1 MLTNTFVLYLST
13 VLIWG
18 STFIAIPL
26 QLGEVPGDVSIA
38 YRFGLAALVL
48 MLWCCLTKR
57 NMKFR
62 FRQHLWMAGQGLMLF
77 GFNYMLV
84 YQAAADI
91 TSGLIAVVF
100 STIIVMNIVNGALF
114 FGNRV
119 SRSVIVGAAFGL
131 VGICLVFLPEIRALD
146 ADGTTLRAIIL
157 SLVGTFITSF
167 GNMLSVRNQSSK
179 LPIMQSNAY
188 GMAYGA
194 LVLALIAWG
203 RGELFVF
210 ETTWAYTGSLVYLAL
225 IGSVLGFGSFLTLLG
240 RIGPERA
247 AYCMVLFPIVALTLS
262 TVFENYRWTAEA
274 VAGVSLVLAGNL
286 LVIVPKGKLQRVF
299 QIFRPAV
306 SRSTQSTP
314 RDGQ

>member
-1 MLTNTFVLYLST
+1 MLTNTFVLYFST

-38 YRFGLAALVL
+38 YRFGLSALVL
-48 MLWCCLTKR
+48 MLWCSLTRR
-57 NMKFR
+57 NMR
-62 FRQHLWMAGQGLMLF
+62 FGFQQHLWMAGQGLMLF

-100 STIIVMNIVNGALF
+100 STIIVMNIINGALF

-119 SRSVIVGAAFGL
+119 PRAVIGGAALGL
-131 VGICLVFLPEIRALD
+131 VGIILVFLPEVRALD
-146 ADGTTLRAIIL
+146 ADGATLRAIIL
-157 SLVGTFITSF
+157 SLAGTFITSF
-167 GNMLSVRNQSSK
+167 GNMISARNQSSK
-179 LPIMQSNAY
+179 LPVMQTNAY
-188 GMAYGA
+188 SMAYGA
-194 LVLALIAWG
+194 VLLALIAWG
-203 RGELFVF
+203 RGEAFVF
-210 ETTWAYTGSLVYLAL
+210 EATWSYTGSLVYLAL

-247 AYCMVLFPIVALTLS
+247 AYCMVLFPIVALALS
-262 TVFENYRWTAEA
+262 TVFESYIWTIEA

-286 LVIVPKGKLQRVF
+286 LVILPKEKLQRVWRV
-299 QIFRPAV
+299 FRPAAA
-306 SRSTQSTP
+306 SP
-314 RDGQ
+314 AE

>member
-18 STFIAIPL
+18 STFIAIPM

-48 MLWCCLTKR
+48 MLWCRMTRR
-57 NMKFR
+57 NMVFG

-84 YQAAADI
+84 YQASADI

-119 SRSVIVGAAFGL
+119 SRGVIAGAALGL
-131 VGICLVFLPEIRALD
+131 AGICLVFLPEVRALD
-146 ADGTTLRAIIL
+146 ADGATLRAIIL

-167 GNMLSVRNQSSK
+167 GNMISARNQSSK
-179 LPIMQSNAY
+179 LPVMQSNAY

-194 LVLALIAWG
+194 LVLALIAWA
-203 RGELFVF
+203 RGESFVF
-210 ETTWAYTGSLVYLAL
+210 ETSWTYTGSLAYLAL
-225 IGSVLGFGSFLTLLG
+225 VGSVLGFGSFLTLLG

-247 AYCMVLFPIVALTLS
+247 AYCMVLFPIVALALS
-262 TVFENYRWTAEA
+262 TVFENYHWTPEA

-286 LVIVPKGKLQRVF
+286 LVIVPKQQFLRIVR
-299 QIFRPAV
+299 IFRPVIA
-306 SRSTQSTP
+306 RQTLNK
-314 RDGQ
+314 

>member
-1 MLTNTFVLYLST
+1 MFTNTFVLYLST

-26 QLGEVPGDVSIA
+26 QLGEVPGDVSIS

-48 MLWCCLTKR
+48 MLWCHLTKR
-57 NMKFR
+57 NMKFGL
-62 FRQHLWMAGQGLMLF
+62 RQHVWMMAQGLMLF

-119 SRSVIVGAAFGL
+119 PRAVIAGAAFGL
-131 VGICLVFLPEIRALD
+131 VGICLVFLPEVRALD

-167 GNMLSVRNQSSK
+167 GNMLSARNQSSK
-179 LPIMQSNAY
+179 LPVMQSNAY

-194 LVLALIAWG
+194 LALAVIAWG
-203 RGELFVF
+203 RGSPFVF
-210 ETTWAYTGSLVYLAL
+210 ETTWTYTGSLVYLAL

-247 AYCMVLFPIVALTLS
+247 AYCMVLFPIVALALS
-262 TVFENYRWTAEA
+262 TVFESYVWTIEA

-286 LVIVPKGKLQRVF
+286 LVIVPKEKLLRVVRA
-299 QIFRPAV
+299 FRPAM
-306 SRSTQSTP
+306 SGSA
-314 RDGQ
+314 D

>member
-18 STFIAIPL
+18 STFIAIRL

-38 YRFGLAALVL
+38 YRFALAALVL
-48 MLWCCLTKR
+48 MLWCRLTKR
-57 NMKFR
+57 NMRFG
-62 FRQHLWMAGQGLMLF
+62 FRQHLWMMAQGLTLF

-84 YQAAADI
+84 YEASVDI

-119 SRSVIVGAAFGL
+119 PRAVLAGAVLGL
-131 VGICLVFLPEIRALD
+131 MGICLVFLPEVRALD

-167 GNMLSVRNQSSK
+167 GNMLSARNQSSQ
-179 LPIMQSNAY
+179 LPVMQSNAY

-194 LVLALIAWG
+194 LVLALIALA
-203 RGELFVF
+203 RGESFVF
-210 ETTWAYTGSLVYLAL
+210 EATWAYTGSLVYLAL

-247 AYCMVLFPIVALTLS
+247 AYCMVLFPIVALALS
-262 TVFENYRWTAEA
+262 TVFEGYLWTVEA
-274 VAGVSLVLAGNL
+274 IAGVSLVLAGNL
-286 LVIVPKGKLQRVF
+286 LVILPKEKLQRLLRVL
-299 QIFRPAV
+299 RPAASSEV
-306 SRSTQSTP
+306 
-314 RDGQ
+314 

>member
-48 MLWCCLTKR
+48 MFWCRMTRR
-57 NMKFR
+57 NMVFG

-84 YQAAADI
+84 YQASADI

-119 SRSVIVGAAFGL
+119 PRAVIAGAALGL
-131 VGICLVFLPEIRALD
+131 AGICLVFLPEVRALD
-146 ADGTTLRAIIL
+146 ADGATLRAIIL

-167 GNMLSVRNQSSK
+167 GNMISARNQSSK
-179 LPIMQSNAY
+179 LPVMQSNAY
-188 GMAYGA
+188 GMAYAA

-203 RGELFVF
+203 RGEPFVF
-210 ETTWAYTGSLVYLAL
+210 EASWTYAGALVYLAL
-225 IGSVLGFGSFLTLLG
+225 VGSVMGFGSFLTLLG

-247 AYCMVLFPIVALTLS
+247 AYCMVLFPIVALALS
-262 TVFENYRWTAEA
+262 TVFENYHWTPEA
-274 VAGVSLVLAGNL
+274 MAGVSLVLAGNL
-286 LVIVPKGKLQRVF
+286 LVIVPKQQFLRIVR
-299 QIFRPAV
+299 IFRPAIA
-306 SRSTQSTP
+306 RQTLKK
-314 RDGQ
+314 

>member
-1 MLTNTFVLYLST
+1 MLTNTFALYLST

-38 YRFGLAALVL
+38 YRFGLSALVL
-48 MLWCCLTKR
+48 MFWCRLTR
-57 NMKFR
+57 RSLKFG
-62 FRQHLWMAGQGLMLF
+62 FGQHLWMAGQGLMLF

-119 SRSVIVGAAFGL
+119 PRSVIVGAAFGL

-146 ADGTTLRAIIL
+146 ADGTTLRAMML
-157 SLVGTFITSF
+157 SLAGTFITSF
-167 GNMLSVRNQSSK
+167 GNMLSARNQSSK
-179 LPIMQSNAY
+179 LPVMQSNAF

-203 RGELFVF
+203 RGEVFVY
-210 ETTWAYTGSLVYLAL
+210 EATRAYTGSLAYLAL
-225 IGSVLGFGSFLTLLG
+225 VGSVLGFGSFLTLLG

-247 AYCMVLFPIVALTLS
+247 AYCMVLFPIVALALS
-262 TVFENYRWTAEA
+262 TVFEGYIWTVEA
-274 VAGVSLVLAGNL
+274 LAGVLLVLAGNL
-286 LVIVPKGKLQRVF
+286 LVILPKDKMQRLF
-299 QIFRPAV
+299 LAFRPTV
-306 SRSTQSTP
+306 SRSVE
-314 RDGQ
+314 

>member
-38 YRFGLAALVL
+38 YRFGLSALVL
-48 MLWCCLTKR
+48 MLWCSLTRRK
-57 NMKFR
+57 MKFD

-119 SRSVIVGAAFGL
+119 PRSVIVGAAFGL

-146 ADGTTLRAIIL
+146 ADGTTLRAMML
-157 SLVGTFITSF
+157 SLAGTFITSF
-167 GNMLSVRNQSSK
+167 GNMLSARNQSVK
-179 LPIMQSNAY
+179 LPVMQTNAY

-194 LVLALIAWG
+194 LALALIAWG
-203 RGELFVF
+203 RGEAFGF

-247 AYCMVLFPIVALTLS
+247 AYCMVLFPIVALALS
-262 TVFENYRWTAEA
+262 TVFENYIWTLEA

-286 LVIVPKGKLQRVF
+286 LVILPKEKLQRVWRA
-299 QIFRPAV
+299 FRPAA
-306 SRSTQSTP
+306 SRTAE
-314 RDGQ
+314 

>member
-1 MLTNTFVLYLST
+1 MFANTFVLYLST

-26 QLGEVPGDVSIA
+26 QLGEVSGDVSIA

-48 MLWCCLTKR
+48 MLWCRLTGR
-57 NMKFR
+57 NMTFGL
-62 FRQHLWMAGQGLMLF
+62 RQHVWMMAQGLMLF

-100 STIIVMNIVNGALF
+100 STIIVMNIINGALF

-119 SRSVIVGAAFGL
+119 PRAVIAGAAFGL
-131 VGICLVFLPEIRALD
+131 VGICLVFLPEVRALD

-167 GNMLSVRNQSSK
+167 GNMLSARNQSSK
-179 LPIMQSNAY
+179 LPVMQSNAY

-194 LVLALIAWG
+194 LALAIIAWS
-203 RGELFVF
+203 RGSPFAF
-210 ETTWAYTGSLVYLAL
+210 EATWSYTGSLVYLAL

-247 AYCMVLFPIVALTLS
+247 AYCMVLFPIVALALS
-262 TVFENYRWTAEA
+262 TVFENYQWTVEA
-274 VAGVSLVLAGNL
+274 VTGVSLVLAGNL
-286 LVIVPKGKLQRVF
+286 LVIAPKEQLQRVF
-299 QIFRPAV
+299 RAFRTNFAN
-306 SRSTQSTP
+306 RI
-314 RDGQ
+314 G

>member
-38 YRFGLAALVL
+38 YRFGLSALVL
-48 MLWCCLTKR
+48 MFWCSLTRR
-57 NMKFR
+57 NMRFG

-84 YQAAADI
+84 YQASADI

-100 STIIVMNIVNGALF
+100 STIIVMNIINGALF

-119 SRSVIVGAAFGL
+119 PRAVIAGAALGL
-131 VGICLVFLPEIRALD
+131 VGICLVFLPEVRALD

-167 GNMLSVRNQSSK
+167 GNMLSARNQSSK
-179 LPIMQSNAY
+179 LPVMQSNAY

-194 LVLALIAWG
+194 LTLALIAWG
-203 RGELFVF
+203 RGEAFVF
-210 ETTWAYTGSLVYLAL
+210 ETTWTYTGSLVYLAL
-225 IGSVLGFGSFLTLLG
+225 VGSVLGFGSFLTLLG

-247 AYCMVLFPIVALTLS
+247 AYCMVLFPIVALALS
-262 TVFENYRWTAEA
+262 TVFEN
-274 VAGVSLVLAGNL
+274 
-286 LVIVPKGKLQRVF
+286 
-299 QIFRPAV
+299 
-306 SRSTQSTP
+306 
-314 RDGQ
+314 